1 MEEEKYIKFMKE
13 PTVFFGLSVVFCGF
27 FLNTNLKWIDPIIPS
42 AYMISKC
49 TLISLSCLLVFLAV
63 CPVVSMRGFLPE
75 G

>member
-1 MEEEKYIKFMKE
+1 MEEEIYIKGMKE
-13 PTVFFGLSVVFCGF
+13 PNAFFGLSVVFCVFF

-63 CPVVSMRGFLPE
+63 
-75 G
+75 

>member
-1 MEEEKYIKFMKE
+1 MHFL
-13 PTVFFGLSVVFCGF
+13 VSVLFFVVF

-63 CPVVSMRGFLPE
+63 
-75 G
+75 